1 MPRLIVWIPPDKAEQ
16 LKALA
21 QRERRDVR
29 DQAAYLIER
38 SLARQS
44 KPPATIEVKQ

>member
-21 QRERRDVR
+21 QAQRRDPR
-29 DQAAYLIER
+29 DQAALFIER
-38 SLARQS
+38 ALARRTP
-44 KPPATIEVKQ
+44 KALEKAT